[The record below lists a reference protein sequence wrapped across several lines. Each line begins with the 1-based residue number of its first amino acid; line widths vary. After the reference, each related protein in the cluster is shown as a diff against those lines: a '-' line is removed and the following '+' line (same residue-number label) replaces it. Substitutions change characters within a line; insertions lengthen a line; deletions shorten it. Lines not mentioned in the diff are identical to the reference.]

1 MTNSPTASPGLWAR
15 SWRLFRAPSISQLYG
30 AAFIVIAV
38 AGLADRI
45 AVWRS
50 ARHTQTEMIELS
62 QSLERL
68 DRFSPSPALRAQIAG
83 MQELTAEVGDEAIQ
97 VAVQSTVIFVVM
109 LVVLGV
115 GLWYNRRRLATPFA
129 HVVGA
134 LERVAAGHYAE
145 RVREDQPEEF
155 GTIARGVNRMAGAL
169 AWRER
174 MQAHTAR
181 LLAALNLPPQESTP
195 GGSFGAALA
204 VLAEATG
211 VSSLAL
217 YQPSYDTNE
226 WAPAGV
232 HRTTARPLAR
242 DVVRQLVGEAT
253 TVIQH
258 DGAAA
263 ENVRARLQLSREAG
277 PEASGAVAL
286 VPLRAGDRLVGL
298 LAVVAGD
305 ALTLDARAALE
316 QAAPNLTIACERE
329 SAHQNTRRLAV
340 ELRRAAQRLETQNA
354 KLEEQRQEL
363 TRLNAELDQAG
374 KLKDQFLANVSHELR
389 TPLNSVIGFSDLLLA
404 MASPD
409 SPLTDTQRDYLET
422 IARNGHHLL
431 DFINELLDLAKIAAG
446 RMQLTLEPVALD
458 ALFGEVADTVRAQ
471 VEARKHKLA
480 IEPLRENL
488 IVKADRG
495 RLRQVLLNLLSNAIK
510 FTTDGG
516 RITLSA
522 QLAGDRVRVAV
533 GDSGIG
539 IAPDDQ
545 QKLFRE
551 FVQLDG
557 SASRRYEGTG
567 LGLALSK
574 RLVELQG
581 GAIGVESQ
589 LGKGSTFWFTV
600 PRGGVTPEH
609 A

>member
-45 AVWRS
+45 AVWRT
-50 ARHTQTEMIELS
+50 ARHTQADMIELT
-62 QSLERL
+62 QRLERL
-68 DRFSPSPALRAQIAG
+68 DRFSPSPALRAQIAD

-97 VAVQSTVIFVVM
+97 LAVQSTVIFVVM

-134 LERVAAGHYAE
+134 LERVAAGQYAE

-155 GTIARGVNRMAGAL
+155 GTIARGVNRMAAAL

-174 MQAHTAR
+174 LQAHTAR
-181 LLAALNLPPQESTP
+181 LLAALNLPPQEAAP

-211 VSSLAL
+211 AVALTL

-232 HRTTARPLAR
+232 HGTTARPLAR

-253 TVIQH
+253 AVIQY

-263 ENVRARLQLSREAG
+263 ASVRARLHLSETPAPDG
-277 PEASGAVAL
+277 NGSVAL
-286 VPLRAGDRLVGL
+286 VPLRAGERLVGL
-298 LAVVAGD
+298 LAVVAVG
-305 ALTLDARAALE
+305 ALPADARAELE
-316 QAAPNLTIACERE
+316 QAAPNLAIACERE

-389 TPLNSVIGFSDLLLA
+389 TPLNSVIGFSDLLLT
-404 MASPD
+404 MASTD

-422 IARNGHHLL
+422 IARNGRHLL
-431 DFINELLDLAKIAAG
+431 DLINELLDLAKIAAG
-446 RMQLTLEPVALD
+446 QMQLRLEPLALD
-458 ALFGEVADTVRAQ
+458 ALFREVADTVRAQ
-471 VEARKHKLA
+471 LEARKHKLA
-480 IEPLRENL
+480 IEPLRETV
-488 IVKADRG
+488 IVTADRG

-533 GDSGIG
+533 SDSGIG

-574 RLVELQG
+574 RLVELHG

-589 LGKGSTFWFTV
+589 LGQGSTFWFTV
-600 PRGGVTPEH
+600 PRGGVTPER